1 MKYFILSISIYLTFF
16 LFCCKWDELPESCY
30 LEPDPG
36 SCKASIP
43 RFYFDQVEEKCKEF
57 IYGACD
63 GVVPFITLEECQD
76 SCE

>member
-16 LFCCKWDELPESCY
+16 LFCCKGDELPESCY

-57 IYGACD
+57 IYGGCALLLITD
-63 GVVPFITLEECQD
+63 QYPPFRFSE
-76 SCE
+76 